1 MLQYFKKDIK
11 GAIDG
16 YDYHIVGEMVVND
29 YSVVIMTASYFGDQ
43 YFTGP
48 VNKAQCANTEFDN
61 YDFMII
67 VGREDNLLNDPL
79 FMHEVGHLYMD
90 GDKLLTGK
98 FNTTE
103 MSGMSVVNDIDME
116 KRADSFSARFFG
128 GKALAAALKA
138 YAAKILPQVAD
149 EQIRSSAEK
158 ALEERYAALA

>member
-1 MLQYFKKDIK
+1 MLQYFAKDVR
-11 GAIDG
+11 GNVDG
-16 YDYHIVGEMVVND
+16 YSFHIVGEMVVND
-29 YSVVIMTASYFGDQ
+29 YKVVVMTAPYFGDQ

-48 VNKAQCANTEFDN
+48 IVKGQLPEFDD
-61 YDFMII
+61 YDFVII

-90 GDKLLTGK
+90 GDKLLTAQC
-98 FNTTE
+98 NTTE
-103 MSGMSVVNDIDME
+103 MSGMRVVNNIEME
-116 KRADSFSARFFG
+116 KRADAFAARFFG

>member
-16 YDYHIVGEMVVND
+16 YDYHIVGEMVVNG
-29 YSVVIMTASYFGDQ
+29 YNVVIMSSNYFGDQ
-43 YFTGP
+43 WFTGP
-48 VNKAQCANTEFDN
+48 IVKGQLPEFDD
-61 YDFMII
+61 YDFVII
-67 VGREDNLLNDPL
+67 VGQEDNLLNNPL
-79 FMHEVGHLYMD
+79 FMHEVGHLYAD
-90 GDKLLTGK
+90 SDRLLTGK

-103 MSGMSVVNDIDME
+103 MSGMSVVNDINME
-116 KRADSFSARFFG
+116 KRADAFAARFFG